1 MGLDI
6 RLPIGLLFSCFGFLL
21 LLFGAFSNRALY
33 QRSLNI
39 NINLWWGV
47 VMLVF
52 GGIMLLLGRRGT
64 RAIHAERAN
73 AASGSV
79 SDAGRRPGAH

>member
-6 RLPIGLLFSCFGFLL
+6 RLPIGLLFTCFGFLL
-21 LLFGAFSNRALY
+21 LLFGALSNKALY

-47 VMLVF
+47 VMLIF
-52 GGIMLLLGRRGT
+52 GVLMFFLGRRGT
-64 RAIHAERAN
+64 RALHAEGAN
-73 AASGSV
+73 NAGSE
-79 SDAGRRPGAH
+79 SNQAGTRPRGH